1 MAKKIGFTAYAE
13 SKDMPDPIQNA
24 LDSILDHM
32 HKVEDELEQLK
43 KDKKS

>member
-1 MAKKIGFTAYAE
+1 MAKKIGFAAYAE

-32 HKVEDELEQLK
+32 HKVEHDLEEMK